1 MDSHNAGEK
10 SMSKGIRPSTL
21 ITIVLA
27 GALAGLSARPAGV
40 TVHAAGAWRPHTA
53 VTTLTVFA
61 AASLKESFGALGP
74 RFAANH
80 AGAAGT
86 VAVRFN
92 FGGSDTL
99 VTQLAQGAPADVFA
113 SANTTQMQLAQ
124 RKGLIASR
132 PVIFARN
139 RLIVIVPAS
148 NPGNVSAL
156 ADLGRPGV
164 RLTLAAPSVPVG
176 KYARAAF
183 AVMARNIAVFG
194 PGFAARVAKN
204 VVSNELDVKA
214 VASKV
219 VLGEADAG
227 VVYVTDVTPKV
238 APRVKTIAIP
248 SPYNQIA
255 TYPIAVVKGSAN
267 ATLAQQF
274 IAYVLSS
281 PGRDTLRRANFIVP
295 GAADLARP
303 ARITGGRTH
312 DGRAT
317 LVMRSA

>member
-1 MDSHNAGEK
+1 LDNAGEK
-10 SMSKGIRPSTL
+10 SMSTGLRHSIL
-21 ITIVLA
+21 ATIILA
-27 GALAGLSARPAGV
+27 GPLVGLLAGTAGASV
-40 TVHAAGAWRPHTA
+40 QAAGTRRAPAAT
-53 VTTLTVFA
+53 TTLTVFA

-74 RFAANH
+74 RFAATH
-80 AGAAGT
+80 SGAAGT
-86 VAVRFN
+86 VAIKFN

-99 VTQLAQGAPADVFA
+99 VTQIAQGAPADVFA

-164 RLTLAAPSVPVG
+164 RLVLAAPSVPVG

-183 AVMARNIAVFG
+183 AVMARNTAVFG
-194 PGFAARVAKN
+194 PDFLARVAKN

-219 VLGEADAG
+219 ALGEADAG
-227 VVYVTDVTPKV
+227 VVYVTDVTPSV

-248 SPYNQIA
+248 RPYNQTA
-255 TYPIAVVKGSAN
+255 TYPIAVVKGSPN

-295 GAADLARP
+295 GVVNLGLP
-303 ARITGGRTH
+303 ARFVGGRTH
-312 DGRAT
+312 AGHAM
-317 LVMRSA
+317 LFLRSA